1 MYRFRR
7 WIQNLKIISK
17 DPFVILKVIC
27 CLLIFNDFLMSF
39 WKIQKKFLGCNF
51 FFFSLYPLGSGSIWT
66 FLGSWDPDPHNNRC
80 GSPTL
85 AKRLFHKTQNLLNRY
100 TVIKLQHLNNG
111 RQGTEDMRRET
122 WEVRHETWDRRE
134 TWTMRHWRDWVTR
147 FSTLF
152 YQKTTWAPNEQAK
165 TVLWIYL
172 RNFPKIGVSVSN
184 LYTEMMSVMIV
195 LA

>member
-66 FLGSWDPDPHNNRC
+66 FLGSWDPDTHNNRC

-122 WEVRHETWDRRE
+122 WEVRHETWDRRYE
-134 TWTMRHWRDWVTR
+134 PCGIGGTESRDFQHFFTKKPPGPQMNRQKR
-147 FSTLF
+147 FCEF
-152 YQKTTWAPNEQAK
+152 ICEIFQK
-165 TVLWIYL
+165 
-172 RNFPKIGVSVSN
+172 
-184 LYTEMMSVMIV
+184 
-195 LA
+195 